1 MACSNLAGTTRRVC
15 QVRERGSLN
24 DFIAQPPATLTAEE
38 RYNRIA
44 EAAYLRAAARG
55 FAGGDP
61 LQDWL
66 EAEAN
71 LMRFV
76 EQGLETERS

>member
-1 MACSNLAGTTRRVC
+1 MNTERTRD
-15 QVRERGSLN
+15 EDST
-24 DFIAQPPATLTAEE
+24 PAAKPANEE

-61 LQDWL
+61 LKDWL
-66 EAEAN
+66 DAEAE
-71 LMRFV
+71 LMKSADQTD
-76 EQGLETERS
+76 EQAERSTQQEQKR

>member
-1 MACSNLAGTTRRVC
+1 M
-15 QVRERGSLN
+15 N
-24 DFIAQPPATLTAEE
+24 DSIAQPPATLTAEE

-61 LQDWL
+61 VQDWL

-76 EQGLETERS
+76 EQVRETERS

>member
-1 MACSNLAGTTRRVC
+1 M
-15 QVRERGSLN
+15 N

-55 FAGGDP
+55 FVVAAFMTRLD
-61 LQDWL
+61 DWL

>member
-1 MACSNLAGTTRRVC
+1 M
-15 QVRERGSLN
+15 N

-44 EAAYLRAAARG
+44 EEAYLRAAARG

>member
-1 MACSNLAGTTRRVC
+1 M
-15 QVRERGSLN
+15 N
-24 DFIAQPPATLTAEE
+24 DSKSDFPSDAMTGPNAPLTSED
-38 RYNRIA
+38 RYNCIA

-66 EAEAN
+66 DAEAD
-71 LMRFV
+71 LMNSV
-76 EQGLETERS
+76 DDDRSVRAR

>member
-1 MACSNLAGTTRRVC
+1 MNDSN
-15 QVRERGSLN
+15 
-24 DFIAQPPATLTAEE
+24 AQPPATLTAEE
-38 RYNRIA
+38 RFNRIA

-55 FAGGDP
+55 FAAGDP

-76 EQGLETERS
+76 EQGHEPEKS

>member
-1 MACSNLAGTTRRVC
+1 M
-15 QVRERGSLN
+15 N
-24 DFIAQPPATLTAEE
+24 DSSSRSPPTLTTEE
-38 RYNRIA
+38 RYNWIA

-66 EAEAN
+66 DAEAD

-76 EQGLETERS
+76 EHGNERAE

>member
-1 MACSNLAGTTRRVC
+1 MS
-15 QVRERGSLN
+15 
-24 DFIAQPPATLTAEE
+24 DFNAQPLDTLNPEE

-55 FAGGDP
+55 FAGGDAV
-61 LQDWL
+61 QDWL

-71 LMRFV
+71 LMRFIAH
-76 EQGLETERS
+76 ENERAKQFGPGS

>member
-1 MACSNLAGTTRRVC
+1 MNDSNSDFPHDAGV
-15 QVRERGSLN
+15 
-24 DFIAQPPATLTAEE
+24 PPRAPSTPGE

-61 LQDWL
+61 MQDWL
-66 EAEAN
+66 DAEAD
-71 LMRFV
+71 LMKSV
-76 EQGLETERS
+76 EDDSLAQER

>member
-1 MACSNLAGTTRRVC
+1 M
-15 QVRERGSLN
+15 N

>member
-1 MACSNLAGTTRRVC
+1 MNDSN
-15 QVRERGSLN
+15 
-24 DFIAQPPATLTAEE
+24 EE

-61 LQDWL
+61 LRDWL
-66 EAEAN
+66 DAETE
-71 LMRFV
+71 LMRSDEKSD
-76 EQGLETERS
+76 EQSNSTQELMR